1 MSGCYGNLSQ
11 KHVFTAGSLL
21 MASINNFEQS
31 FADEVY
37 LMQTELKKCGE
48 SKKVFMTNK
57 LNRLHEWYQNFKDIT
72 GIYDQYKRSIETI
85 QQNAFDDDLIEQAL
99 NRLQKI
105 WAKHGIARSF
115 V

>member
-1 MSGCYGNLSQ
+1 
-11 KHVFTAGSLL
+11 

-37 LMQTELKKCGE
+37 SMQTELKKCGE
-48 SKKVFMTNK
+48 SKKVLMTNK

-72 GIYDQYKRSIETI
+72 VIYEQYKNSIETI

-99 NRLQKI
+99 NTLKKI
-105 WAKHGIARSF
+105 WAKHGLARSF